1 MVYYARTPL
10 RRLIPTVVVRLS
22 TDDGDVA
29 FRARWRQSPLELQR
43 YILYKI
49 RNGKMLWFE
58 DERGH
63 DIVFRPER
71 VYGALVDGRSVGQA

>member
-1 MVYYARTPL
+1 MVYYARMPL

-22 TDDGDVA
+22 TDDGVVA
-29 FRARWRQSPLELQR
+29 FRARWRQTPLELQR

-49 RNGKMLWFE
+49 RSGKMLWFE

-71 VYGALVDGRSVGQA
+71 VNGAMVDGRSLGQE